1 MPVTATGTADRNC
14 ILDTQLII
22 TSAGLLLG
30 AYILGSIPSG
40 LIIAR
45 VVSGT
50 DVRKHGSGNTGM
62 VNVFRAA
69 GPLAG
74 SLTFVMDGLKGFIPV
89 FSAHL
94 VGLPIWGILAVAAA
108 TIAGHNWSILLR
120 GKGGKGIATSVGVIG
135 AISPVIGLIAIVIW
149 VGLLVT
155 FRYASLAS
163 MLMVASMPV
172 MLAIAGYD
180 LNYVFFGIAL
190 FLLAVIQHRE
200 NILRLRAGSELK
212 INLGS
217 TRVQH
222 SD

>member
-1 MPVTATGTADRNC
+1 LDAQVLLIPTA
-14 ILDTQLII
+14 LIVV
-22 TSAGLLLG
+22 
-30 AYILGSIPSG
+30 AYVLGSIPSG

-45 VVSGT
+45 LVSGT

-74 SLTFVMDGLKGFIPV
+74 ILTFVMDGLKGFLPV
-89 FSAHL
+89 FVGSQL
-94 VGLPIWGILAVAAA
+94 GLPIWAVLLVAAA
-108 TIAGHNWSILLR
+108 TIMGHDWSILLR

-135 AISPVIGLIAIVIW
+135 AISPVIALIAIVLW

-163 MLMVASMPV
+163 LLMTASFPV
-172 MLAIAGYD
+172 MLALAGYETS
-180 LNYVFFGIAL
+180 YVIFGVAL
-190 FLLAVIQHRE
+190 LIVATHQHRA
-200 NILRLRAGSELK
+200 NILRLREGSELK
-212 INLGS
+212 INFGS
-217 TRVQH
+217 TRFRH

>member
-1 MPVTATGTADRNC
+1 MLA
-14 ILDTQLII
+14 
-22 TSAGLLLG
+22 
-30 AYILGSIPSG
+30 AYILGSVPSG

-45 VVSGT
+45 LVSGT
-50 DVRKHGSGNTGM
+50 DVRQHGSGNTGM

-89 FSAHL
+89 FAAMQAD
-94 VGLPIWGILAVAAA
+94 LPIWGVIAVAAA

-135 AISPVIGLIAIVIW
+135 AISPVVGLIAIVIW
-149 VGLLVT
+149 IGLLVT
-155 FRYASLAS
+155 FKYASLAS

-180 LNYVFFGIAL
+180 VRYVLFGVVL
-190 FLLAVIQHRE
+190 FILAVIQHRE
-200 NILRLRAGSELK
+200 NIFRLRHGSELK

-217 TRVQH
+217 TRVRH